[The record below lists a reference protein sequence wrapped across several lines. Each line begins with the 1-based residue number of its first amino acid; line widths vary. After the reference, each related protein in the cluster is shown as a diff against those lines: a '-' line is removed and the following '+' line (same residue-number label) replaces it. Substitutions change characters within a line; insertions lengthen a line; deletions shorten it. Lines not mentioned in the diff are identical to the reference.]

1 MDRFEDRTEAGLLLA
16 RELAE
21 YANRPE
27 VVVLALPRGGVVVG
41 AEVALALHAP
51 LDVLLVRKLGV
62 PGQEEL
68 AMGAIAS
75 GGIRIVNDDILGELQ
90 ISRAVLEEVT
100 RAEQA
105 ELVRREA
112 AYRENHPPLPLTG
125 KTVLLVDDGLATGAS
140 MYAAIQAVRER
151 RPRRIVVAVP
161 VAAPESC
168 RFFSALVDQ
177 MVCMITPTQFHGV
190 GAWYEDFSQV
200 SDETVKNLLARARAE
215 SSPRSEANPPAA
227 P

>member
-1 MDRFEDRTEAGLLLA
+1 MARFEDRTEAGLLLA

-177 MVCMITPTQFHGV
+177 MVCMFTPTQFHGV

-200 SDETVKNLLARARAE
+200 SDETVKNLLARTRAE
-215 SSPRSEANPPAA
+215 TSSRSKANPPAA
-227 P
+227 A

>member
-1 MDRFEDRTEAGLLLA
+1 MARFEDRTEAGLLLA

-21 YANRPE
+21 YTNRPE
-27 VVVLALPRGGVVVG
+27 VVVLALPRGGVMVG

-112 AYRENHPPLPLTG
+112 AYRENHPPLPLAG
-125 KTVLLVDDGLATGAS
+125 KTVLLIDDGLATGAS

-177 MVCMITPTQFHGV
+177 MVCMMTPTQFHGV